1 MSFSQEITTKET
13 LQVNT
18 SELLTIKDTTKVDST
33 KKKKAVLEGI
43 VHRKAKGYEKINQRK
58 KELTLYDE
66 AELYYKDIELKSGII
81 VLNYETNEVNA
92 GRLKDSLGNYSQYP

>member
-66 AELYYKDIELKSGII
+66 AELYYKDIELK
-81 VLNYETNEVNA
+81 
-92 GRLKDSLGNYSQYP
+92 